1 MNCAHL
7 NRAPQVGLPDLGQL
21 RRSRWTVGVRTPE
34 AQPEVRAR
42 FAEEWQAAGAPAIWA
57 RMEAEAALEA
67 LLITTPSP
75 SRSEAP
81 R

>member
-1 MNCAHL
+1 
-7 NRAPQVGLPDLGQL
+7 VGALSRDPDGPG
-21 RRSRWTVGVRTPE
+21 WTVGVRTPE
-34 AQPEVRAR
+34 AQTEVRAR
-42 FAEEWQAAGAPAIWA
+42 FAEEWQAAGAPASWA

-75 SRSEAP
+75 SWSEAP